1 VIKSHNI
8 IALFPDHLSQTLLAV
23 RYSTE
28 HIRETETQQ
37 PARRESGRLQPPS
50 TNLGEDR
57 LNEKN
62 IQQVLEIEKRARAAY
77 EQAIN
82 EAKEIPRQADQ
93 ESQLLIEKARAE
105 AEAQARKLIESA
117 QSEDESARILSQA
130 NENVRRSETVA
141 ARNFDRAVSELLCR
155 VVGKE

>member
-1 VIKSHNI
+1 M
-8 IALFPDHLSQTLLAV
+8 
-23 RYSTE
+23 
-28 HIRETETQQ
+28 
-37 PARRESGRLQPPS
+37 
-50 TNLGEDR
+50 
-57 LNEKN
+57 NEKN